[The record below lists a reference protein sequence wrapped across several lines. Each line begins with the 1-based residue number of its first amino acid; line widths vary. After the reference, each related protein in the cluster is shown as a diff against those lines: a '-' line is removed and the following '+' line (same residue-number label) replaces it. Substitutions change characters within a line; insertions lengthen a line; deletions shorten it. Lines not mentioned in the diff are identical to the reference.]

1 MPISQ
6 KTENGPWRSIGTLFL
21 GLIGT
26 AVALLSMIGIYAF
39 GYSVYYGERSREI
52 EPIRTAGI
60 TVRNIYEQA
69 IGGDLIETLSKD
81 EKRIDLHALM
91 LHLTNEARAEAGV
104 PPVQMGTNPAAQMHA
119 EAALAGCYSA
129 HWDEWGLKSYHRYT
143 LMGGQGASGENVLGS
158 NYCIKPGENYAYI
171 GPMHLEVKK
180 AVQGW
185 MESPG
190 HQRTILDPNHTVLNT
205 GIAHDKFNTVMVQLF
220 DTDYVEYTI
229 KPNIAPTETLEMSG
243 TVHGATLDTE
253 NLVPVQVLYDP
264 PLMPLNRGQLAGT
277 YSLCQPR
284 KIGYVVKPL
293 TGGRFYPDPQ
303 VRYDIQ
309 TYQCVN
315 PYEVPKDTPSTSG
328 QRRGTRSVE
337 ASQSGQQ
344 YTTQNQDRDLE
355 NHRRP
360 TGHGRR
366 QLSRHRRPL
375 TPSKS
380 TWTRDIHNNPV
391 GPTFSHRQT
400 RTALRPVSFL
410 GFRYPGRKPIQ
421 TPAVPITKTPIA
433 IRCLRTPSQAQ
444 HFTRLDEKATTRTA
458 PRPASPKTTTWPYE
472 PKPQS
477 CSSPTWCSSSPSCPS
492 WRSSASAHTRWSSP
506 TTGHSCPQPS
516 NHSLSAH
523 TLTSPCPQIN
533 NPLSGPPPSHAK
545 TFRPSGPTWP
555 RRRRP

>member
-1 MPISQ
+1 
-6 KTENGPWRSIGTLFL
+6 
-21 GLIGT
+21 
-26 AVALLSMIGIYAF
+26 MIGIYAF
-39 GYSVYYGERSREI
+39 GYSVYYGERSRGI

-69 IGGDLIETLSKD
+69 TGGDPIETLSKD
-81 EKRIDLHALM
+81 EKRIDPHALM

-119 EAALAGCYSA
+119 EAALAGCYSS

-229 KPNIAPTETLEMSG
+229 KPNIAPTGTLEMSG

-315 PYEVPKDTPSTSG
+315 PYEVPKDTPVPQDNEQAHEAWKQAKVDSSTP
-328 QRRGTRSVE
+328 RRIKTEIWRIIADRLDTEDGTFHVVADLSELLEQHGAGVYTVILWGHPFHTEEPAPISTQSVFWK
-337 ASQSGQQ
+337 SDI
-344 YTTQNQDRDLE
+344 QDGNPYD
-355 NHRRP
+355 
-360 TGHGRR
+360 
-366 QLSRHRRPL
+366 PL
-375 TPSKS
+375 
-380 TWTRDIHNNPV
+380 
-391 GPTFSHRQT
+391 
-400 RTALRPVSFL
+400 
-410 GFRYPGRKPIQ
+410 
-421 TPAVPITKTPIA
+421 
-433 IRCLRTPSQAQ
+433 PSQ
-444 HFTRLDEKATTRTA
+444 
-458 PRPASPKTTTWPYE
+458 
-472 PKPQS
+472 
-477 CSSPTWCSSSPSCPS
+477 
-492 WRSSASAHTRWSSP
+492 
-506 TTGHSCPQPS
+506 
-516 NHSLSAH
+516 
-523 TLTSPCPQIN
+523 
-533 NPLSGPPPSHAK
+533 
-545 TFRPSGPTWP
+545 
-555 RRRRP
+555 